1 MTERRHNDHLTATL
15 PGEFIRLHREK
26 RSPNHNYQRSQTVKT
41 TIKLLI
47 VLALALLPVTAA
59 SAKGPVTRHVS
70 AGARD
75 PFASF
80 ALTAKIFADGTM
92 TGQYTDQFPQI
103 GGGFHAVLNC
113 VSIVGND
120 AWVSGVIISGSA
132 NGQDLTGLPVATRV
146 RDNGT
151 SANDPPDDV
160 SFSFIGDP
168 TPCTDHVDY
177 ELFTSPQGQVV
188 IK

>member
-1 MTERRHNDHLTATL
+1 M
-15 PGEFIRLHREK
+15 
-26 RSPNHNYQRSQTVKT
+26 KT
-41 TIKLLI
+41 TMKMLA
-47 VLALALLPVTAA
+47 VLALALLPVTSAL
-59 SAKGPVTRHVS
+59 AKGPVAQRVS

-80 ALTAKIFADGTM
+80 SLTATIFADGSM
-92 TGQYTDQFPQI
+92 SGQYTDQFPQI

-120 AWVSGVIISGSA
+120 AWVSGVIISGTA

-146 RDNGT
+146 RDNGV

-168 TPCTDHVDY
+168 TPCTEHVEY
-177 ELFTSPQGQVV
+177 PLFTSPQGQVV
-188 IK
+188 IR

>member
-1 MTERRHNDHLTATL
+1 M
-15 PGEFIRLHREK
+15 
-26 RSPNHNYQRSQTVKT
+26 KT
-41 TIKLLI
+41 TIKLLV
-47 VLALALLPVTAA
+47 VLALVLPLLPVTAA
-59 SAKGPVTRHVS
+59 SAKGPVAHRVS

-80 ALTAKIFADGTM
+80 TLTAAIFADGTM

-103 GGGFHAVLNC
+103 GGGFHALLNC

-120 AWVSGVIISGSA
+120 AWVSGVIISGTA
-132 NGQDLTGLPVATRV
+132 DGQDLTGLPVATRV
-146 RDNGT
+146 RDNCV
-151 SANDPPDDV
+151 SAKDPPDDV

-168 TPCTDHVDY
+168 TPCTEHVDY
-177 ELFTSPQGQVV
+177 PLFTSPEGQVV

>member
-1 MTERRHNDHLTATL
+1 MK
-15 PGEFIRLHREK
+15 P
-26 RSPNHNYQRSQTVKT
+26 
-41 TIKLLI
+41 TIKI
-47 VLALALLPVTAA
+47 VVVLALVMLPVTAA
-59 SAKGPVTRHVS
+59 SAKGPVNRHVS

-80 ALTAKIFADGTM
+80 ALTAHIFADGSM
-92 TGQYTDQFPQI
+92 SGQYTDQFPQI
-103 GGGFHAVLNC
+103 GGGFHAVLSC

-146 RDNGT
+146 RDNG
-151 SANDPPDDV
+151 SSENDPPDDV

-168 TPCTDHVDY
+168 TPCTEHVDY
-177 ELFTSPQGQVV
+177 PLFTSPEGQVV
-188 IK
+188 IR

>member
-1 MTERRHNDHLTATL
+1 M
-15 PGEFIRLHREK
+15 
-26 RSPNHNYQRSQTVKT
+26 KT
-41 TIKLLI
+41 TIRLLA
-47 VLALALLPVTAA
+47 VLALGLALLPVTAA

-80 ALTAKIFADGTM
+80 ALTATIFADGTM

>member
-1 MTERRHNDHLTATL
+1 M
-15 PGEFIRLHREK
+15 
-26 RSPNHNYQRSQTVKT
+26 KT
-41 TIKLLI
+41 TMKMLA
-47 VLALALLPVTAA
+47 VLMLALLPVSAA
-59 SAKGPVTRHVS
+59 SAKGPVIQRVI

-80 ALTAKIFADGTM
+80 SLTATIFADGSM
-92 TGQYTDQFPQI
+92 SGQYTDQFPQI

-120 AWVSGVIISGSA
+120 AWVSGVIISGTA

-146 RDNGT
+146 RDNGV

-168 TPCTDHVDY
+168 TPCTEHVEY
-177 ELFTSPQGQVV
+177 PLFTSPQGQVV
-188 IK
+188 IR